1 MSADPP
7 LVIVRS
13 KHYPSNNAHY
23 ATLPGGG
30 PHLAPMHRQ
39 YVANR
44 QKEEDEAR
52 EKETASVIILA
63 SPSIA
68 LLTSIANSYI
78 AMHCRNYCCH
88 QGQEPQYPGI
98 QNMCWSKSEMGR
110 LCTQPFYRY
119 WECVENWN
127 GLHPFSL
134 SFPRRSIVI
143 RLRLPIDVGRKEVSG
158 WVMDQDDWSPD
169 PLFKW
174 LRLLLW
180 QMFITKKWLHWG
192 AVLKI

>member
-1 MSADPP
+1 MP
-7 LVIVRS
+7 LSHSR
-13 KHYPSNNAHY
+13 
-23 ATLPGGG
+23 
-30 PHLAPMHRQ
+30 PHLAPMQRQ

-158 WVMDQDDWSPD
+158 WVMDQDDWSPVAH
-169 PLFKW
+169 FSNGSW
-174 LRLLLW
+174 RLAGAFSLMTNGCLKNPQKIVDSGQLW
-180 QMFITKKWLHWG
+180 WK
-192 AVLKI
+192 

>member
-78 AMHCRNYCCH
+78 AMHCRNYGSTKVRSPNILGSRICVDLSQKLVGCVLNLSIDI
-88 QGQEPQYPGI
+88 E
-98 QNMCWSKSEMGR
+98 NVWKTEMAFTPSPFLFLG
-110 LCTQPFYRY
+110 TQ
-119 WECVENWN
+119 
-127 GLHPFSL
+127 L
-134 SFPRRSIVI
+134 
-143 RLRLPIDVGRKEVSG
+143 
-158 WVMDQDDWSPD
+158 
-169 PLFKW
+169 
-174 LRLLLW
+174 
-180 QMFITKKWLHWG
+180 
-192 AVLKI
+192 